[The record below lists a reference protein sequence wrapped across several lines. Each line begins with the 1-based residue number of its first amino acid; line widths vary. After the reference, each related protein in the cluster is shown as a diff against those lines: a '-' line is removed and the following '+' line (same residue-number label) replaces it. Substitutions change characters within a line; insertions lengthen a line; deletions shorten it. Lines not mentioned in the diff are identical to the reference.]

1 MFMRGV
7 ILCILMVMAPF
18 ASAISLP
25 PEIVEKHDEAKWSE
39 VVIISHS
46 KVWDLAM
53 WDDVKNAGAHPL
65 RALNGHELLVWQKSD
80 LNLNSLFSVVQSKDA
95 EWNSELQFGHGDY
108 EEIKILFEPR
118 LPQKAYSQI
127 QNDLILIGVDV
138 SGLSSLPYSVMP
150 QKITVNMPDLINFD
164 TISKIPGIL
173 WVEPVLSTEGRNLV
187 ASAYPVSYTHLRA
200 HETV

>member
-7 ILCILMVMAPF
+7 ILCILMAMAPF

-25 PEIVEKHDEAKWSE
+25 PEIVEEHDEAKWSE

-65 RALNGHELLVWQKSD
+65 RALNSHELLVWQKSD

-108 EEIKILFEPR
+108 DEIKILFEPR
-118 LPQKAYSQI
+118 LPQEAYSQI
-127 QNDLILIGVDV
+127 QNDLILVGIDA
-138 SGLSSLPYSVMP
+138 SGLSSLQYSVMP
-150 QKITVNMPDLINFD
+150 QKITVNLPDLINFD
-164 TISKIPGIL
+164 TISKIPGIYG
-173 WVEPVLSTEGRNLV
+173 LSRF
-187 ASAYPVSYTHLRA
+187 YPLKAVI
-200 HETV
+200 